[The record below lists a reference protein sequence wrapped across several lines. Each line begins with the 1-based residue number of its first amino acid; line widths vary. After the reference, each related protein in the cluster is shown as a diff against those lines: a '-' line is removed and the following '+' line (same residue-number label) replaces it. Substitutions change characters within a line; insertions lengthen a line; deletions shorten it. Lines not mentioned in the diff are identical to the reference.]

1 MSSSG
6 STGSSFC
13 SCEID
18 SSIISRNIGGII
30 FYSNMSAI
38 TLAIHQSTNTGT
50 HSSTADE
57 LTKLGKLK
65 EQGIITEEEFIK
77 LKKDV
82 LDRIK

>member
-1 MSSSG
+1 
-6 STGSSFC
+6 
-13 SCEID
+13 
-18 SSIISRNIGGII
+18 
-30 FYSNMSAI
+30 MSAI

-50 HSSTADE
+50 HSSTTDE